1 MGEAWRREIE
11 KSIEMGDKRYEQQKQ
26 DKKTIE
32 NQLQEIK
39 KRVTIKR

>member
-11 KSIEMGDKRYEQQKQ
+11 KSIEKGDKRYEQQKQ